1 MLGNDVY
8 FAIIYAALLEL
19 YTLHIYTDLLLYKKF
34 PHEILRRQSTC
45 SPGKDATFLDWL
57 YNNATLNK
65 KPFVLCSAF
74 YLILMK
80 GE

>member
-1 MLGNDVY
+1 MRHSLNC
-8 FAIIYAALLEL
+8 IL
-19 YTLHIYTDLLLYKKF
+19 YTFMLTCF
-34 PHEILRRQSTC
+34 CRRNFRMRFSGDRAHAPLEKMQR
-45 SPGKDATFLDWL
+45 FLDWL